1 MTAVSA
7 NQSCPPGFNYHLL
20 RSALETYKKN
30 TASLAPAEQR
40 VVAEKAKKTFDLE
53 SLVIATPEASDVLIA
68 QSQIDASLA
77 EISSRYE
84 SEEAF
89 IQDLNDNGLDEESLK
104 YALHRELIFDAT
116 LQRVASNSPEVSDI
130 DVHLFYEMNHD
141 RFEEPEQRTVSHIL
155 ITINEDYAENRREAA
170 LERIEEIRKKL
181 GTRHNRFADFAKRNS
196 ECPTAMDGGK
206 MGVVKRG
213 QLYAELDAALFSMEE
228 NQISDVI
235 ESELGFHLL
244 LCEKIKPGK
253 RIPLT
258 RVADRIRD
266 TLIARRQRNCQKA
279 WITSLAQKQEGA
291 SAA

>member
-7 NQSCPPGFNYHLL
+7 NKSCPPGFNYHLL

-53 SLVIATPEASDVLIA
+53 SLVIASPEASDILIA
-68 QSQIDASLA
+68 QSQINASFD
-77 EISSRYE
+77 EIASRYE

-89 IQDLNDNGLDEESLK
+89 IQDLDDNGLNEEGLK

-170 LERIEEIRKKL
+170 LDRIEEIRNKL

-279 WITSLAQKQEGA
+279 WIASLVPNQNDI